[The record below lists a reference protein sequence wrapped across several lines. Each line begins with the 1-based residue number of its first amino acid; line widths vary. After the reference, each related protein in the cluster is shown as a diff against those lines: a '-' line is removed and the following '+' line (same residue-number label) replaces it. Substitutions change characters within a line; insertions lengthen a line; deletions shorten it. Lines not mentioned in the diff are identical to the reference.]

1 MKTLDLGNNESASI
15 AITNNN
21 DGTFTAMTY
30 SASKEFKTFKG
41 AVKWLAKRGFDQNG
55 TRI

>member
-55 TRI
+55 ARI

>member
-1 MKTLDLGNNESASI
+1 MKTIDLGNNESASI
-15 AITNNN
+15 AIETNQ

-41 AVKWLAKRGFDQNG
+41 AVRWLAARGFDQNG
-55 TRI
+55 ARI